1 MSTRRTDDERPDQTG
16 IVLFG
21 KTRRRVLG
29 WLYGHADQT
38 FYLRE
43 IVRQAG
49 SAQGAVQRELEALTR
64 AGLLSR
70 TVRGRQVYFQANV
83 NSPIYAE
90 LQQILLKTA
99 GLTDV
104 LREALA
110 PLVERIRVAL
120 VFGSAARG
128 QLRSQSDIDLLVVG
142 EVTFP
147 DVARA
152 VTGAQE
158 RLGRDVNPTVYPP
171 AEFEAKIGSRHH
183 FLTAVLSQPKLF
195 VIGGP
200 NELVRLG
207 AKRVADDAHDESG
220 GDKGSAR
227 RGRKRPAG

>member
-1 MSTRRTDDERPDQTG
+1 MSTRRTDGSRPDQAG

-29 WLYGHADQT
+29 WLYGHADQA

-70 TVRGRQVYFQANV
+70 TVRGRHVYFQANV
-83 NSPIYAE
+83 NSLIYVE

-110 PLVERIRVAL
+110 PLVESIRVAF
-120 VFGSAARG
+120 VFGSAARRE
-128 QLRSQSDIDLLVVG
+128 LRAGSDIDLLVVG
-142 EVTFP
+142 DVMFSEVAHA
-147 DVARA
+147 VARA
-152 VTGAQE
+152 QK
-158 RLGRDVNPTVYPP
+158 RLARDVNPSVYPP
-171 AEFEAKIGSRHH
+171 AEFLAKVRSGHH
-183 FLTAVLSQPKLF
+183 FVGTVLSQPKLF

-207 AKRVADDAHDESG
+207 AKRVADEAHDG
-220 GDKGSAR
+220 PGRDAGLAR
-227 RGRKRPAG
+227 RRGKGPGG

>member
-1 MSTRRTDDERPDQTG
+1 
-16 IVLFG
+16 
-21 KTRRRVLG
+21 
-29 WLYGHADQT
+29 
-38 FYLRE
+38 
-43 IVRQAG
+43 
-49 SAQGAVQRELEALTR
+49 
-64 AGLLSR
+64 
-70 TVRGRQVYFQANV
+70 VYFQANV

-158 RLGRDVNPTVYPP
+158 RLGRDVNPTVDPP

-183 FLTAVLSQPKLF
+183 FLTTVLSQPKLF

-227 RGRKRPAG
+227 RRRKRPAG